1 MVQKGASWLR
11 GRRGPNANSASTE
24 MRSQNKVERA
34 PPATSAKPPLPSKS
48 ETRRTRN
55 SRHIDETRDLPAAAG
70 GDSPARRSAGAAPSA
85 AAARKKSL
93 GKSIVVKQQPVRRA
107 QSTRHSKKTRE
118 SAGTSRVSASTI
130 TSRDQHSRFS
140 TFDDDGWDSH
150 SGPQEYDPLQRRN
163 KQRGDRGFNKSLT
176 DEDIVK
182 ACLDAIDCSKM
193 CMMMGGVKSSCDAG
207 DPSEESQTTAKSSK
221 PSEWAIVKEM
231 LALPIEDCRT
241 SAAED
246 KNGDVD
252 DVARNLWSFYRG
264 ATGCVVVK
272 WKYQAAYKELKKD
285 PLWPYL
291 KECPAINDEK
301 SDGECGGCEKRMVQ
315 VCSQGDVYASLA
327 AKAAEAQPA
336 LIQICKTIAKKLK
349 LTKIGVGPIKDE
361 EAAKAKA
368 KRKYDGNLLNVTDY
382 CRAFLVVDDIATLL
396 ALLEYLCHHF
406 SSSICRIKLST
417 LCGDKPHPGGYRD
430 CKINLMINGHIC
442 EIQLHLRKLY
452 DISSVDGYQHYKDWL
467 LNGLGEYEN
476 GSDDP
481 SSLLNGLSRKMLG
494 DVADIPEET
503 TKITSVTSIAR
514 DDEAQIVD
522 YIAVAGLLLRQEES
536 FKAEVICRQLIN
548 LRTAKDQSPTM
559 ESNHPEI
566 IYLKR
571 LLETAL
577 RQQNLMDE
585 ADTIAQQRRR
595 DLRDNDNDVNID
607 DNDSVS
613 VASFFG
619 GFGPSAN
626 EAKKMVGR
634 KEMERSKQVWLKV
647 RQERFRNVAS
657 YGQAQDA
664 LAEVNNI
671 LVNPVEVEK
680 SRFAVTTSRV
690 EADDATGV
698 IEDTSSRASTDA
710 TPPQISIVKVGW
722 SKYLRVRRH
731 GIEIQARA

>member
-1 MVQKGASWLR
+1 MVQKGASRLR

-24 MRSQNKVERA
+24 MRRQNKVERA
-34 PPATSAKPPLPSKS
+34 PPAISTKPPLPSKS

-55 SRHIDETRDLPAAAG
+55 SRHSANLKNIDETRDPPAAAG
-70 GDSPARRSAGAAPSA
+70 GDSPARRSAGAARS

-93 GKSIVVKQQPVRRA
+93 GKSIVVKQQPMGRA
-107 QSTRHSKKTRE
+107 RSRHSKKTRE

-140 TFDDDGWDSH
+140 TFDDDDDGWDSLSH

-163 KQRGDRGFNKSLT
+163 KQRGDRGFNDSLI
-176 DEDIVK
+176 DQDIMK
-182 ACLDAIDCSKM
+182 ACLAAIDCSKM
-193 CMMMGGVKSSCDAG
+193 CTSMMMGAVKSSCDA

-221 PSEWAIVKEM
+221 PSEWTIVKEM
-231 LALPIEDCRT
+231 LALPIDDCRT

-252 DVARNLWSFYRG
+252 DVARNLWSYYRG
-264 ATGCVVVK
+264 ATGCVVVN
-272 WKYQAAYKELKKD
+272 WKYEAAYKELKKD

-291 KECPAINDEK
+291 KECPAINDES
-301 SDGECGGCEKRMVQ
+301 SDGKCGGCKHRMVQ

-396 ALLEYLCHHF
+396 ALLEYLCRHF
-406 SSSICRIKLST
+406 SSSICRIKLSS

-430 CKINLMINGHIC
+430 CKINLMVKGHIC
-442 EIQLHLRKLY
+442 EIQLHLRQLY
-452 DISSVDGYQHYKDWL
+452 DVSSVDGYQHYKDWL
-467 LNGLGEYEN
+467 LNGLEEYEN
-476 GSDDP
+476 GSDDS

-494 DVADIPEET
+494 DVADISEET
-503 TKITSVTSIAR
+503 TKITSVTSVAR
-514 DDEAQIVD
+514 DDEAKIVD

-536 FKAEVICRQLIN
+536 FKAEVICRQLIS

-566 IYLKR
+566 IYLER

-585 ADTIAQQRRR
+585 ADTIARRR
-595 DLRDNDNDVNID
+595 DLRDNDNDSNVD
-607 DNDSVS
+607 DNDSIS

-619 GFGPSAN
+619 GFGSSAN
-626 EAKKMVGR
+626 EAKQMVGR
-634 KEMERSKQVWLKV
+634 KEMERSKQAWLKV
-647 RQERFRNVAS
+647 RQERFRNVAN
-657 YGQAQDA
+657 YDQAHDA
-664 LAEVNNI
+664 LTEVINILKNPAEVGK
-671 LVNPVEVEK
+671 P
-680 SRFAVTTSRV
+680 SFAVTTSRV

-722 SKYLRVRRH
+722 SKYLRRNGV
-731 GIEIQARA
+731 

>member
-1 MVQKGASWLR
+1 MVQKGASRLR
-11 GRRGPNANSASTE
+11 GRRGPNANIASTE
-24 MRSQNKVERA
+24 MRRQNKVGRA
-34 PPATSAKPPLPSKS
+34 PPSTSAKPPLPSKS

-55 SRHIDETRDLPAAAG
+55 SRHIDETRDPPAAAG
-70 GDSPARRSAGAAPSA
+70 GDSPARRSAGAARS

-93 GKSIVVKQQPVRRA
+93 GKSIVVKQQPVGRA
-107 QSTRHSKKTRE
+107 QSTRHSRKTRE

-140 TFDDDGWDSH
+140 TFDDDDDGWDNH

-163 KQRGDRGFNKSLT
+163 KQRGDSLI
-176 DEDIVK
+176 DEDIMK

-193 CMMMGGVKSSCDAG
+193 CVMVGAVKSSCDA
-207 DPSEESQTTAKSSK
+207 DPSEKSQTTAKSSK

-252 DVARNLWSFYRG
+252 DVARNLWSYYRG
-264 ATGCVVVK
+264 ATGGVVVQ

-291 KECPAINDEK
+291 KECPAINDES
-301 SDGECGGCEKRMVQ
+301 SDGECGGQEKRMVQ
-315 VCSQGDVYASLA
+315 VCGQGDVYASLA

-361 EAAKAKA
+361 VAAKAKA
-368 KRKYDGNLLNVTDY
+368 KRKYDGNLLNIIDY

-406 SSSICRIKLST
+406 SSSICRVKLST

-430 CKINLMINGHIC
+430 CKINLMVKGHIC
-442 EIQLHLRKLY
+442 EIQLHLRQLY
-452 DISSVDGYQHYKDWL
+452 DVSSVDGYQHYKDWL
-467 LNGLGEYEN
+467 LNGLEEYEN

-481 SSLLNGLSRKMLG
+481 SSLLNGLSRTMLG

-503 TKITSVTSIAR
+503 TKITSVTSVAR
-514 DDEAQIVD
+514 HDETKIVD

-585 ADTIAQQRRR
+585 ADTIAQQARR
-595 DLRDNDNDVNID
+595 DLRDNDNDGNVD

-619 GFGPSAN
+619 GFGSSAN
-626 EAKKMVGR
+626 EAKKMVGG
-634 KEMERSKQVWLKV
+634 KEMERSKQAWLKV

-671 LVNPVEVEK
+671 LKAEVEK
-680 SRFAVTTSRV
+680 SSFAVTTSRV

-698 IEDTSSRASTDA
+698 IEDTSTGSRASTDA
-710 TPPQISIVKVGW
+710 TPPQISIGKVGW
-722 SKYLRVRRH
+722 SKYLHLRST
-731 GIEIQARA
+731 G